1 MVFTSAFLSA
11 HEWIDI
17 YRVIQVGGLGAF
29 VGAIVGGFVGYR
41 AGESD
46 RFEKMTWGALIGAV
60 IIAMQERDHALR
72 GSSGQNTPGPLAVSA
87 GEGHP

>member
-1 MVFTSAFLSA
+1 MVFTSPFLSA

-46 RFEKMTWGALIGAV
+46 RFEKMTWGALIGTV
-60 IIAMQERDHALR
+60 IGGIGLGT
-72 GSSGQNTPGPLAVSA
+72 GSTVLASLTGQ
-87 GEGHP
+87 